1 MNLGEL
7 GELAVAA
14 GKLAGALCE
23 PWDGEPE
30 DDPTQRIIRNL
41 VIRFYERFSNTLTDD
56 YLRILMH
63 LNGCR
68 HCKSSNLIKHVHNGI
83 TSIDKAVEK
92 TLRDEFECRIDFL
105 KSHGLI
111 SSVSSEKVSI
121 SHLGKSV
128 IRVFG
133 HNRDLPA
140 EKEKPWDKAFI
151 GSSKE
156 GLPIARSL
164 QSQLKDDLPCVI
176 WDQGTVFGLGVAT
189 IEALEDAVHQF
200 SFGIFVFTPDDK
212 LVSRNTKKPVGRDN
226 VLFELGLFMGKLSRR
241 RAFLVHPA
249 KRAISLPSDLHGMA
263 TATYDPD
270 KIPADKK
277 EYDDE
282 ALAIALGPVAE
293 EIRRAVRRI
302 HRASQNGDCA

>member
-1 MNLGEL
+1 MNLLEL
-7 GELAVAA
+7 GELAAAA
-14 GKLAGALCE
+14 GELTNALCA

-30 DDPTQRIIRNL
+30 DDPTQRIIRKL
-41 VIRFYERFSNTLTDD
+41 IIKFYERFSNTLTDD
-56 YLRILMH
+56 HLRVLMH

-83 TSIDKAVEK
+83 TAIDEAVAE
-92 TLRDEFECRIDFL
+92 TLRAEFESRIDFL

-111 SSVSSEKVSI
+111 SSVVGEEVAI
-121 SHLGKSV
+121 SHLGKGI

-164 QSQLKDDLPCVI
+164 QLQLKDDLPCVI
-176 WDQGTVFGLGVAT
+176 WDQGTVFGLGDAT
-189 IEALEDAVHQF
+189 IEALENAVHQF

-212 LVSRNTKKPVGRDN
+212 IVSRNVKKRVGRDN
-226 VLFELGLFMGKLSRR
+226 VLFELGLFIGKLSRR
-241 RAFLVHPA
+241 RAFLVHPS

-293 EIRRAVRRI
+293 EIRRAVRRV
-302 HRASQNGDCA
+302 RRSQNGDCA